1 MSKRLTGSLLLGG
14 LSVYAFGA
22 SMEPGQRRQ
31 ALALASFSD
40 AVEELASH
48 SSAAV
53 VQISVRGR
61 RRVDEDSPRRAG
73 YVTESQ
79 TKGSGVIVAA
89 DGYIVTNAHVIEG
102 ARSIDISLAGKAEAN
117 LSEEHQ
123 HYAASVV
130 GIDQDTDLALLKIPA
145 RDLPALTFANS
156 DAVKQG
162 QIVVA
167 LGSPM
172 GLENSLTVGFVS
184 AATRY
189 LRADSPMFYIQ
200 TDASINPGNSG
211 GPLLDIDGRIV
222 GINTMILSQSGGSEG
237 IGLAIPSNTV
247 RVVYEGLR
255 KNGEIRRGSIGVISQ
270 DISPVM
276 ASALGLER
284 QSGVILSDIL
294 PHSSAEAAGLEPG
307 DIVLGVNGHALREAR
322 QVMAMVFACQAGDQ
336 VTLDIVRG
344 KERLQKTVAILDR
357 AETPKGLAD
366 LAARSGTL
374 IRQLGVLALTIDSQV
389 MVVLPELRRL
399 KGIAVGAIPT
409 EYSAANPGLQAGDVI
424 YEVNGQR
431 VESVTQLNSLLSQKK
446 PGDAIAL
453 LVERDGTLSFVPFER
468 ED

>member
-1 MSKRLTGSLLLGG
+1 M
-14 LSVYAFGA
+14 
-22 SMEPGQRRQ
+22 
-31 ALALASFSD
+31 ALAGFSD
-40 AVEELASH
+40 AVEELAAH

-61 RRVDEDSPRRAG
+61 KRVDEDSPRRAG
-73 YVTESQ
+73 YVVESQ
-79 TKGSGVIVAA
+79 TKGSGVIVSS

-102 ARSIDISLAGKAEAN
+102 ARSIDVSAAGK
-117 LSEEHQ
+117 
-123 HYAASVV
+123 HYAATVE
-130 GIDQDTDLALLKIPA
+130 GLDQDTDLAVLKVPA
-145 RDLPALTFANS
+145 TELPSLSFANS

-167 LGSPM
+167 LGSPL

-184 AATRY
+184 APVRY

-211 GPLLDIDGRIV
+211 GPLLDINGRIV

-247 RVVYEGLR
+247 RGVYEGLR
-255 KNGEIRRGSIGVISQ
+255 KNGEISRGSIGVISQ

-284 QSGVILSDIL
+284 QTGVILSDIL
-294 PHSSAEAAGLEPG
+294 PHSSAEAAGLQAG
-307 DIVLGVNGHALREAR
+307 DIVLAVNGRTVKEAR
-322 QVMAMVFACQAGDQ
+322 QVMATVFGCQAGDQ
-336 VTLDIVRG
+336 VTLDIARG

-357 AETPKGLAD
+357 RETPKGLAD
-366 LAARSGTL
+366 LAARNGTL
-374 IRQLGVLALTIDSQV
+374 IRSLGILALNVDSRV
-389 MVVLPELRRL
+389 TPILPGLRRL
-399 KGIAVGAIPT
+399 AGVAVGAIPT

-431 VESVTQLNSLLSQKK
+431 IESVAQLNSTLSGRTA
-446 PGDAIAL
+446 GDAVAL
-453 LVERDGTLSFVPFER
+453 LVERDGTLSYVPFEY
-468 ED
+468 E